1 MSLKDNV
8 HALEESQHNGEKSV
22 TETIESIQHQMRLME
37 KFIARRFDEIS
48 MEINATAQQVD
59 MAEDGIVKRFSEV
72 LEILSAISYSGA
84 GNSAANTG
92 VELEAVIEDTEE
104 AANTILDAA
113 DRISTYLDED
123 KNWEH
128 MDQSQVREKI
138 RTDIQEILMACTFQD
153 LTGQRIRNT
162 LNNLHEIESRL
173 STTFERLGIEVKI
186 DEKEVAKK
194 VERASNQ
201 EEIDALLK
209 GFDAAKTALF
219 QDNPVKNSQDD
230 IDSMF

>member
-138 RTDIQEILMACTFQD
+138 RMDIQEILMACTFQD

-209 GFDAAKTALF
+209 GFDAAKTALC

>member
-209 GFDAAKTALF
+209 GFDAAKTALC